1 MIKCHNNK
9 AEMYSMIFKTLT
21 ANLEWYFAHD
31 NYLLFLLYAVN
42 ILSTKNGQLQV
53 ANVTIP
59 KYFQPEKIN
68 FFYDKKLENK
78 HLEKSHVGSHN
89 G

>member
-42 ILSTKNGQLQV
+42 ILSTKNGQFTGCKCYHTKVLSAWKNQ
-53 ANVTIP
+53 
-59 KYFQPEKIN
+59 F
-68 FFYDKKLENK
+68 L
-78 HLEKSHVGSHN
+78 L
-89 G
+89 

>member
-1 MIKCHNNK
+1 MD
-9 AEMYSMIFKTLT
+9 S
-21 ANLEWYFAHD
+21 
-31 NYLLFLLYAVN
+31 
-42 ILSTKNGQLQV
+42 LQV

-68 FFYDKKLENK
+68 FFYNKKLENK